1 MIKIQIQSDV
11 KERAVDIVR
20 SAISAEIKRLEL
32 GLHKTN
38 RHIDEFEKKYNVS
51 SAVFVEKL
59 SAEDLEGRDQE
70 YIEWAGELRV
80 REKILTDLNHLK
92 GIEYVAQ

>member
-32 GLHKTN
+32 GLHKTD
-38 RHIDEFEKKYNVS
+38 RHIDEFEKKYNIS
-51 SAVFVEKL
+51 SAVFMEKL

-70 YIEWAGELRV
+70 YIEWAGEL
-80 REKILTDLNHLK
+80 K
-92 GIEYVAQ
+92 A